1 MAVFY
6 LPGAQDDL
14 ASLQDYMLAKWD
26 EALCDQALDEIYSR
40 MSVVDHGKRHGVPV
54 VGLLELGIE
63 GYQATLT
70 SHHRVIYK
78 RIDQNTYIYIVAGQ
92 RQDFSQVLE
101 KRLMQMI

>member
-14 ASLQDYMLAKWD
+14 ASLQDYMLAQWG
-26 EALCDQALDEIYSR
+26 ETLCDQALDEIYDR
-40 MSVVDHGKRHGVPV
+40 MNAVDQGKLNGVPV
-54 VGLLELGIE
+54 VALLELGIE

-70 SHHRVIYK
+70 SHHRIIYK
-78 RIDQNTYIYIVAGQ
+78 QVGQNTYVYIVAGQ
-92 RQDFSQVLE
+92 RQDFPQVLE